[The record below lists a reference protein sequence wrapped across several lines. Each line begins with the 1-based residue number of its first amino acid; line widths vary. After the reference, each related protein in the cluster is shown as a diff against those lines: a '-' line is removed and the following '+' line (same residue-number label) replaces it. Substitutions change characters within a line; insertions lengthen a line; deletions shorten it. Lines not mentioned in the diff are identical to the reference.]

1 MAPERGNRVLASA
14 MNLLRQPC
22 MEASRDPCIPAELTT
37 VLCSLGD
44 GTATG
49 QESGWAMAM
58 QGRVTS
64 SPADIVL
71 RPGRTIPREVG
82 DAIQSSMVSV
92 LVCCSGVKA

>member
-14 MNLLRQPC
+14 MNLLDSLARRP
-22 MEASRDPCIPAELTT
+22 AGIPASQHSSPL
-37 VLCSLGD
+37 LCAALGD

-49 QESGWAMAM
+49 QKSGWAMARK
-58 QGRVTS
+58 GRVTS

-71 RPGRTIPREVG
+71 RPGITILRGVG

-92 LVCCSGVKA
+92 LVCFSGVKA